1 MRGDIYYGAQAIIN
15 VWAPHVESQ
24 DEFSLAQIWIV
35 SGSGKD
41 LNTIEVGWQ
50 ACYFRT
56 LIIRL
61 KQPLVCLDIRTV
73 VFVIIYLIFICRR
86 KGDCTRD
93 NYLIL
98 YFRQ

>member
-1 MRGDIYYGAQAIIN
+1 MIN
-15 VWAPHVESQ
+15 VWAPHVESL

-56 LIIRL
+56 FIIL
-61 KQPLVCLDIRTV
+61 FNL
-73 VFVIIYLIFICRR
+73 
-86 KGDCTRD
+86 
-93 NYLIL
+93 
-98 YFRQ
+98 FRH

>member
-1 MRGDIYYGAQAIIN
+1 MIN
-15 VWAPHVESQ
+15 VWAPHVESL

-56 LIIRL
+56 FIILFNPFRHWL
-61 KQPLVCLDIRTV
+61 TV
-73 VFVIIYLIFICRR
+73 VFVNIQDTLLYLALFFF
-86 KGDCTRD
+86 TH
-93 NYLIL
+93 LVL
-98 YFRQ
+98 E